1 MALMTQSG
9 FSCRI
14 GRVGALAVAL
24 GIGSAIT
31 ALPIAYADN
40 TGSAGSSNDQA
51 SDSASTSS
59 TKATSPGRS
68 SRGSGAAGRSRFSS
82 GNSTPSI
89 ITVTPSAAVTAAARN
104 GAAAAPAKA
113 TARSSAIPTS
123 VAGAGSNLRAS
134 RGNGDAPALTPLAWT
149 ALAASRRELGTDV
162 KATGAAATAAA
173 SGTIFSVFFG
183 NGTAASPN
191 GGIIAGNGYSWTSDT
206 CNQGTA
212 CTGGNG
218 GIFGSGGNGYNGG
231 DGGSAGWFG
240 NGGSGGAALT
250 AGGSGGNGGAGG
262 LFLGSGGVGGTG
274 GSDGGNG
281 GNGGSAGSLSLY
293 GNGGAGGAGGVGR
306 TGKAGSSASSGG
318 GAGQVGAAAG
328 TGGSGGVGGD
338 GSWVFGIG
346 GAAGNGGAGGVGG
359 AGGDGGAGTTTPAI
373 AGSNGGDGGIGGK
386 GGAGGVG
393 GAAGSAGNGR
403 LLFVITRTG
412 AAGAQGAGG
421 VGGVGGNGGAGGA
434 GASGG
439 AATGNGGNGGNG
451 GNAGMGGAG
460 GVGAT
465 TGADGAGGNGGAG
478 GSGGT
483 GGASSGNGG
492 DGGDGGAGAVGG
504 TNGTGGAGGA
514 GGAGT
519 GGGSTGAAGTAGTNP
534 LVIAMLAIGNAGNP
548 ADNQGSQGDYGSVAY
563 DFGIAQT
570 ETTVADYVQF
580 LNAVARY
587 VPSDSQYQ
595 YLTKLW
601 NGDMAPSQSN
611 SHSVI
616 GDQIYRTGQAGDW
629 TYTAA
634 AGADQLP
641 IANISWFNAARFV
654 NWLNN
659 GQPAYSVFTPDPGTE
674 TGVYTLDGTTSTV
687 ITTRAAGAKYWLPS
701 ENEWYKAAYYDPT
714 KTTVNPETGNAGYWS
729 YPTKSDTAPNNP
741 KPRDLTG
748 TNAAAYNS
756 VVFPEGDKLVDVGA
770 YANSASYYGTLNQAG
785 NLWEWTDS
793 YVSDYQDQ
801 PNSMIIR
808 GGSWSLGILNPGSN
822 VRRDYTPD
830 ETDDDTGFRI
840 GGAQST
846 FTATAAPTSTP
857 PASPTTT
864 APTSAPSSTS
874 PSAPIASI
882 PGARTISMVRVG
894 NPNNPKDPGTGFGS
908 VADEFSI
915 STYETTVAE
924 YVTFLNTVATS
935 PTAPDYIQALYQN
948 AMAGGEKTG
957 ALITQTLNAGAYVYA
972 ASSDPVGD
980 FPGKTRAD
988 LPVAFVNWFAAAR
1001 YANWM
1006 SNGGTADA
1014 NTETGAY
1021 NLNGAMTGVFEK
1033 QDGARYWLPSEDEWY
1048 KAAYYDPTK
1057 NGAGG
1062 YWTYATQSDSLPN
1075 YDTTG
1080 TNSANYD
1087 DERPRDFK
1095 LTPVGTYVNSSS
1107 YYGTYDMTGNLWE
1120 WNDGVVLAPTSGQPG
1135 QDQPDARIIR
1145 GGSWSQ
1151 GLIAVANYTRRDY
1164 PDGYQLYDPQTGAPV
1179 YLYYTDDDTGFRLA
1193 GLAEFGTAS

>member
-1 MALMTQSG
+1 MGWMTQTELSG
-9 FSCRI
+9 RI

-31 ALPIAYADN
+31 ALPIAYADS
-40 TGSAGSSNDQA
+40 TGSDGSTSDQG
-51 SDSASTSS
+51 SDSASRSS

-68 SRGSGAAGRSRFSS
+68 SRGAGAAVRSRLSDSNF
-82 GNSTPSI
+82 TPRI
-89 ITVTPSAAVTAAARN
+89 VTLTPAAAVTDAARHN
-104 GAAAAPAKA
+104 GAPVTAAPAKA

-123 VAGAGSNLRAS
+123 RV
-134 RGNGDAPALTPLAWT
+134 
-149 ALAASRRELGTDV
+149 
-162 KATGAAATAAA
+162 TAAA

-191 GGIIAGNGYSWTSDT
+191 GGIIAGNGYSWTADT
-206 CNQGTA
+206 CTQGTA

-218 GIFGSGGNGYNGG
+218 GIFGNGGNGYNGG
-231 DGGSAGWFG
+231 SGGSAGWFG

-262 LFLGSGGVGGTG
+262 LFLG
-274 GSDGGNG
+274 
-281 GNGGSAGSLSLY
+281 
-293 GNGGAGGAGGVGR
+293 NGGAGGAGGVGR
-306 TGKAGSSASSGG
+306 TGKAGSSGSRGG

-328 TGGSGGVGGD
+328 AGGVGGNGGD
-338 GSWVFGIG
+338 GSWVFGTG

-359 AGGDGGAGTTTPAI
+359 VGGDGGVGASTPVV
-373 AGSNGGDGGIGGK
+373 AGSNGGDGGIGGH

-393 GAAGSAGNGR
+393 GAAGSAGGGR

-412 AAGAQGAGG
+412 AAGAQGVGG
-421 VGGVGGNGGAGGA
+421 VGGVGGNGGAGGV

-439 AATGNGGNGGNG
+439 AATGNGGDGGNG

-460 GVGAT
+460 GAGVTVGSE
-465 TGADGAGGNGGAG
+465 GAGGNGGAG

-483 GGASSGNGG
+483 GGATSG
-492 DGGDGGAGAVGG
+492 DGGSGGNGGAGAVGG

-534 LVIAMLAIGNAGNP
+534 LVITMLAIGNAGNP
-548 ADNQGSQGDYGSVAY
+548 ADNQGSQGNYGSVAY

-587 VPSDSQYQ
+587 VPDESQYD
-595 YLTKLW
+595 YLTDLW
-601 NGDMAPSQSN
+601 NRDMAPSQTS

-616 GDQIYRTGQAGDW
+616 GDQIYRTGTAGDW

-641 IANISWFNAARFV
+641 IASVSWFNAARFV

-659 GQPAYSVFTPDPGTE
+659 GQPTYNVFTPDPGTE
-674 TGVYTLDGTTSTV
+674 TRAYTLNGTTSTV
-687 ITTRAAGAKYWLPS
+687 ITTREVDAKYWLPS
-701 ENEWYKAAYYDPT
+701 EGEWYKAAYYDPT
-714 KTTVNPETGNAGYWS
+714 KTTVNPETGNAGYWK

-770 YANSASYYGTLNQAG
+770 YANSASYYGTFNQAG

-846 FTATAAPTSTP
+846 VTATAAPTSTP

-864 APTSAPSSTS
+864 APTSTPSGTAS
-874 PSAPIASI
+874 SAPIAAI

-894 NPNNPKDPGTGFGS
+894 NPNNPTDSGTGFGS

-915 STYETTVAE
+915 STYETTVGD
-924 YVTFLNTVATS
+924 YVSFLNTVATS

-957 ALITQTLNAGAYVYA
+957 ALITQTLSAGVYVYA

-988 LPVAFVNWFAAAR
+988 LPVAFVNWFAVAR

-1014 NTETGAY
+1014 STETGAY
-1021 NLNGAMTGVFEK
+1021 NLNGAVTGVFLK

-1057 NGAGG
+1057 NGTGG
-1062 YWTYATQSDSLPN
+1062 YWTYATQSDTLPN

-1087 DERPRDFK
+1087 DERPRNFK
-1095 LTPVGTYVNSSS
+1095 LTPVGTYVNSTS

-1120 WNDGVVLAPTSGQPG
+1120 WNDGVVLAPTSGQSG

-1193 GLAEFGTAS
+1193 GLAEFSTAN